1 MAKNSHAEK
10 LAAFSRGE
18 YDILI
23 GTQMVAKGL
32 DFEDVD
38 LVGVLNADQAV
49 YNSDFRAYE
58 RAFSLLT
65 QVIGRAGRAS
75 GEGISVLQT
84 ISPDEDIIE
93 MAASQDYDAFFEK
106 EMSLRRVMEYPPFC
120 DICMLGFVS
129 ANCEQAESTAKKC
142 LEILQKTVS
151 ERYSELTVRVMGP
164 APAAFSRSAENSD
177 TE

>member
-1 MAKNSHAEK
+1 
-10 LAAFSRGE
+10 
-18 YDILI
+18 
-23 GTQMVAKGL
+23 MVAKGL

-106 EMSLRRVMEYPPFC
+106 EMSLRRVMEYPPFAIFVC
-120 DICMLGFVS
+120 WDLFRQTASRPKARRKNALKFCKRPFRKDIP
-129 ANCEQAESTAKKC
+129 T
-142 LEILQKTVS
+142 
-151 ERYSELTVRVMGP
+151 
-164 APAAFSRSAENSD
+164 
-177 TE
+177 

>member
-1 MAKNSHAEK
+1 MRRRIYKNVGNGHPVCHEDSIKAVARRENFKNGRRHHNGEKFPCRKAGRILTWGIRYSHRHSK
-10 LAAFSRGE
+10 
-18 YDILI
+18 
-23 GTQMVAKGL
+23 VAKGL

-93 MAASQDYDAFFEK
+93 MAASQDYDAFLK
-106 EMSLRRVMEYPPFC
+106 R
-120 DICMLGFVS
+120 
-129 ANCEQAESTAKKC
+129 K
-142 LEILQKTVS
+142 
-151 ERYSELTVRVMGP
+151 
-164 APAAFSRSAENSD
+164 
-177 TE
+177 